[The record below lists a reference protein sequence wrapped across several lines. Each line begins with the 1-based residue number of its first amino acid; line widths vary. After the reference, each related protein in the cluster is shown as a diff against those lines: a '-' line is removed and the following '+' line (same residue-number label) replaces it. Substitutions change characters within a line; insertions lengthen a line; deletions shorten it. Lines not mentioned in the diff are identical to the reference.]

1 MPCLPLEDGECDG
14 EKKHFKAATF
24 LLACHAL
31 SQRSTLIAATL
42 PAKNSSVENLKS
54 RAFLLFGQI
63 APLVTMQRKLPY
75 NQQNFGGAVR
85 HSNRPAGTQIAQAD
99 SKIAF
104 MAPADLWFS
113 IDANELYC
121 ADDEEIYE
129 SAT

>member
-31 SQRSTLIAATL
+31 GQRSTLIAATL
-42 PAKNSSVENLKS
+42 PAKNSSVKNLKS

-63 APLVTMQRKLPY
+63 APLVVMERKLPY
-75 NQQNFGGAVR
+75 NRQNLAVQCVTV
-85 HSNRPAGTQIAQAD
+85 SALPAPKSRKD

-113 IDANELYC
+113 TDANELYC
-121 ADDEEIYE
+121 ADAEEIYE
-129 SAT
+129 PAT